1 MPYRLE
7 IKDSA
12 RKQIARLPKPNQRRV
27 MVAIADLADTPR
39 PDDVRKILGEN
50 FLRVFEAVERRA

>member
-12 RKQIARLPKPNQRRV
+12 RRQIARLPRPDQRRV

-39 PDDVRKILGEN
+39 PVT
-50 FLRVFEAVERRA
+50 AT